1 MSLLRQI
8 DEIQVTPDLVV
19 MAVCV
24 LLGAFVLTRFTRIRG
39 VLGFALN
46 GLLLFAGALTADYL
60 TRDMTMPLG
69 YLVERT
75 LLVSFAG
82 MLVASILLLLL
93 FPRARTD

>member
-1 MSLLRQI
+1 MNLLRQI
-8 DEIQVTPDLVV
+8 HDAQVTPELVV
-19 MAVCV
+19 MVVCV
-24 LLGAFVLTRFTRIRG
+24 LLGAFVLTKFTRIRG

-46 GLLLFAGALTADYL
+46 GFLLFAGALAADYL
-60 TRDMTMPLG
+60 TRCMTMPLG

-93 FPRARTD
+93 FPRHRTE

>member
-1 MSLLRQI
+1 MNLLRQI
-8 DEIQVTPDLVV
+8 DGFKVTPEFIV

-24 LLGAFVLTRFTRIRG
+24 LAGAFVLTRFTRIRG

-46 GLLLFAGALTADYL
+46 GLLLFFGAMAADFL
-60 TRDMTMPLG
+60 TRGMTMPLG

-93 FPRARTD
+93 FPRHRTE